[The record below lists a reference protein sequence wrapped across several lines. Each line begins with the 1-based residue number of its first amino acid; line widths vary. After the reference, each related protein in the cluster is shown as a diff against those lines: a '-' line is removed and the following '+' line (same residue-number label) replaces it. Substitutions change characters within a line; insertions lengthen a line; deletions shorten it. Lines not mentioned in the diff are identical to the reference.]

1 MTKQRSLKI
10 AMVTPVYTAESS
22 WGPVTVIKNIV
33 KGLRDLEYNF
43 VIYAGNAASPNK
55 LANLPT
61 QEYIGGVPVKRYKT
75 IIGIGSYQFAP
86 QMLMDLLKGDFDII
100 HAHCARSFELDL
112 AACISIL
119 RNKPLIISAHGT
131 LANYL
136 GMRDIS
142 QRLRILHKIHNIV
155 LRFSLNQAKI
165 VTALSELEARQYAQL
180 FGMSPDKIA
189 TVPNGVDVSLYL
201 KLPSEGV
208 FREKYGVEDDKKII
222 LYVGRINKVKGIDFL
237 IRSFSYLTN
246 ETNYDKAVLVIAGPD
261 DGYLHE
267 AELLSRSLGIEDK
280 VVFTGF
286 LSEHDKV
293 CAYVD
298 STVVVHPESFNVILI
313 APLEAAV
320 SGKPIILSSGNY
332 LSEIAEREGFGFS
345 VQFGNVTDMVALLL
359 RVLRADDLVK
369 VMGGKGREFVLRNL
383 SWSNIMNV
391 YKEIYRKAAKSV
403 IHS

>member
-1 MTKQRSLKI
+1 MTKQRSLEI

-33 KGLRDLEYNF
+33 RSLRNVGYNF
-43 VIYAGNAASPNK
+43 AIYAGNAASPNK
-55 LANLPT
+55 PANLPAR
-61 QEYIGGVPVKRYKT
+61 EYIDGALVKRYKT
-75 IIGIGSYQFAP
+75 IFGIGSYRFAP
-86 QMLMDLLKGDFDII
+86 QMLVDLLRDDFDII

-112 AACISIL
+112 AAYISMF

-180 FGMSPDKIA
+180 FRVPSKRIA
-189 TVPNGVDVSLYL
+189 TVPNGVDLSLYL
-201 KLPSEGV
+201 ELPSEGV
-208 FREKYGVEDDKKII
+208 FRAKYRIEDDKKII